1 MQQRLRQ
8 MRFRTAVA
16 LYLSCVVLFFV
27 PYWGMGQ
34 VLAPSCR
41 STVLGLTQPGAQL
54 DPCGL
59 QKFADY
65 DSEFVPEV
73 YNQIHSPRT
82 GMLVLRN
89 TATEFGRAAKHI
101 TGNTPA
107 NIYTWLFYQFSSDP
121 VLILMLLTSTL
132 TACAGLFVLF
142 LCREWELLPLAG
154 LGAALLTALSPFV
167 SYWQTY
173 PMHVA
178 TVCWSTA
185 LLWGIVRVFKHGDV
199 IAAMTLLLGGY
210 SLLLMG
216 YPQAIVYVLW
226 MLIGAVMLAAWPL
239 LITRQYRCA
248 LRGVAILGAMALL
261 ALVLVAPV
269 YVDVYRSYVQ
279 SARVTAPNAYF
290 LQYILRIEYA
300 WVILLYLAAHT
311 VPELYGNATDVT
323 YPFRTDGFAL
333 TVATVWIVAIA
344 LWRHSMQVWWWALSA
359 GVLVLLS
366 VSPLLF
372 EALMQALPGF
382 TLSQW
387 TPHWN
392 TTLPLTVLYAYGLHA
407 LLQTDARPHPRWA
420 AALLALPLGCI
431 GAGLIVA
438 QWYAVAVAPWR
449 LGVLVGQVVLLGLF
463 VYRRQPVWVL
473 TAIIVTVLLGSMPLQ
488 TRRAAADVQQ
498 NSPLVA
504 ALQQHVPAGARYAI
518 VDPGLNYLLT
528 PNINRL
534 YGVASVHTYNNFT
547 PPAYAQVIAALGG
560 KTSFYGKLNTEV
572 APIYDT
578 TMLWMSNVAVVLAR
592 ERIDDGNLS
601 PLGMYGPAQLMQVQ
615 QRMGPFWHTALTAT
629 PYGQDVRIV
638 DYRQRPQYPV
648 TNVQDQNDT
657 ITATITPQTRPTLF
671 VHSTM
676 AAAEWQ
682 ADVYDGRQWLAA
694 RTVSVNGVFQGVVIP
709 AGTQTARLRW
719 VSAVQWMWVSHL
731 AWGGIWL
738 WYAVWLVRRYR
749 LRSYK

>member
-1 MQQRLRQ
+1 MQHGLLQ

-16 LYLSCVVLFFV
+16 LYLGCVVLFFV

-41 STVLGLTQPGAQL
+41 STVLGMTQPGAQL

-73 YNQIHSPRT
+73 YNQIHSPHT
-82 GMLVLRN
+82 GILVLRN

-107 NIYTWLFYQFSSDP
+107 NIYTWLIYQFSADP
-121 VLILMLLTSTL
+121 VLILMILTSTL
-132 TACAGLFVLF
+132 TGCAGLFVLF

-154 LGAALLTALSPFV
+154 WGAALLTALSPFV

-178 TVCWSTA
+178 TICWSTA
-185 LLWGIVRVFKHGDV
+185 LLWGIVRVFKKGDV
-199 IAAMTLLLGGY
+199 VAAMTLLLGGY
-210 SLLLMG
+210 SLLMMG

-226 MLIGAVMLAAWPL
+226 MLVGAVVLAGWPL
-239 LITRQYRCA
+239 LVTRDYRRWR
-248 LRGVAILGAMALL
+248 RGVAILAGMALL
-261 ALVLVAPV
+261 ALLLVAPV
-269 YVDVYRSYVQ
+269 YVDVYRSYLQ
-279 SARVTAPNAYF
+279 SARVSAPDTYF
-290 LQYILRIEYA
+290 LQYILRIEHA
-300 WVILLYLAAHT
+300 WVVLLYVAAHT

-333 TVATVWIVAIA
+333 TVVTLWIVAIA
-344 LWRHSMQVWWWALSA
+344 LWRQSAQVWWWALSA
-359 GVLVLLS
+359 GMLVLLS

-372 EALMQALPGF
+372 GALMQALPGF

-392 TTLPLTVLYAYGLHA
+392 AMLPLTVLYAYGLHA
-407 LLQTDARPHPRWA
+407 ALQDDARPHTRWA
-420 AALLALPLGCI
+420 SALLLLPLGCI

-438 QWYAVAVAPWR
+438 QWYAVAIAPWR
-449 LGVLVGQVVLLGLF
+449 LVALIGQVVLVALWLSKRHPAWI
-463 VYRRQPVWVL
+463 VAALV
-473 TAIIVTVLLGSMPLQ
+473 VTVLLSAVPLQ
-488 TRRAAADVQQ
+488 TRRAVADVQQ
-498 NSPLVA
+498 SSPLVA
-504 ALQQHVPAGARYAI
+504 ALQQYVPTGARYAI

-534 YGVASVHTYNNFT
+534 YDVASVHTYNNFT
-547 PPAYAQVIAALGG
+547 PPAYAEVIAALGG
-560 KTSFYGKLNTEV
+560 KTTFYGKLNTEV
-572 APIYDT
+572 APVYDT
-578 TMLWMSNVAVVLAR
+578 TTFWMSNVAVVLAR
-592 ERIDDGNLS
+592 ARIDDGNLR
-601 PLGMYGPAQLMQVQ
+601 PLGMYGPAQFMQVQ
-615 QRMGPFWHTALTAT
+615 QRMGPFWHTALEAT
-629 PYGQDVRIV
+629 PHGRDVRIS
-638 DYRQRPQYPV
+638 DHRERPRYVV

-676 AAAEWQ
+676 AAAEWR
-682 ADVYDGRQWLAA
+682 ADVYDGTQWQAA
-694 RTVSVNGVFQGVVIP
+694 QTVSVNGVFQGVVVP
-709 AGTQTARLRW
+709 AGAQTVRLRW

-731 AWGGIWL
+731 VWGGIWL
-738 WYAVWLVRRYR
+738 WYGVWLVRRYR
-749 LRSYK
+749 SRRYD